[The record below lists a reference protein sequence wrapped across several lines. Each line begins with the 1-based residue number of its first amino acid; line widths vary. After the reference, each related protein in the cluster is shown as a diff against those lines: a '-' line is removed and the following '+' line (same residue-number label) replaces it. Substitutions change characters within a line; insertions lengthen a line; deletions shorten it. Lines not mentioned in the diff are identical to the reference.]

1 MALWTRNCT
10 FVPFGP
16 ETDPLFKHQ
25 ILKQINPYNK
35 PVSSD
40 SCVRTIPYS
49 KIKPALLED
58 AQKGGAK
65 LMEAFCAGMW
75 GGYGY
80 AIQRRLMRLSKD
92 DSNREDLWE
101 KADIV
106 KSTFEPGTYFTNH
119 FVVLSKSPRSVTLRG
134 CFSPRQFPPGP
145 QDVDT
150 VCELTIV
157 LDDKKRT
164 ATLALNSITFNGT
177 KEASEAPDPFGGV
190 AGWLHRQY
198 AKLLVESGADNCTQ

>member
-1 MALWTRNCT
+1 MFRRLARGLLTLGAIGAGGATVSLTGMALWTRNCT

-75 GGYGY
+75 GGYGKKAY
-80 AIQRRLMRLSKD
+80 YVSIQWA
-92 DSNREDLWE
+92 N
-101 KADIV
+101 
-106 KSTFEPGTYFTNH
+106 F
-119 FVVLSKSPRSVTLRG
+119 
-134 CFSPRQFPPGP
+134 C
-145 QDVDT
+145 
-150 VCELTIV
+150 
-157 LDDKKRT
+157 
-164 ATLALNSITFNGT
+164 
-177 KEASEAPDPFGGV
+177 
-190 AGWLHRQY
+190 
-198 AKLLVESGADNCTQ
+198 